1 MTLLFTLL
9 GDDQLDRITKY
20 GYVLGARYFKTQK
33 IKFIKEIK
41 EEFEHSNYMAILN
54 SNCLPLIS
62 YIDSNINRYVENVFL
77 KLEDNKL
84 EAEHIY
90 HSL

>member
-41 EEFEHSNYMAILN
+41 EEFEHSNFRLGEDKNGTKKSTN
-54 SNCLPLIS
+54 SVAVKP
-62 YIDSNINRYVENVFL
+62 D
-77 KLEDNKL
+77 
-84 EAEHIY
+84 
-90 HSL
+90 